1 MDSLDSPIVYKQRN
15 PQALPISPILPI
27 GYFFTNEIPKLGQM
41 FLMAFPFFKGL
52 GQDFSYA
59 IPLQGM
65 TLSMEF
71 LVSLSV

>member
-1 MDSLDSPIVYKQRN
+1 MIVTPIRSTVTPLR
-15 PQALPISPILPI
+15 LPSIQ
-27 GYFFTNEIPKLGQM
+27 YVTVIPKRVALGQM
-41 FLMAFPFFKGL
+41 FLVAFTFL
-52 GQDFSYA
+52 GQHFSYA

>member
-1 MDSLDSPIVYKQRN
+1 MF
-15 PQALPISPILPI
+15 QALPISPILPI

-65 TLSMEF
+65 ILSMEF